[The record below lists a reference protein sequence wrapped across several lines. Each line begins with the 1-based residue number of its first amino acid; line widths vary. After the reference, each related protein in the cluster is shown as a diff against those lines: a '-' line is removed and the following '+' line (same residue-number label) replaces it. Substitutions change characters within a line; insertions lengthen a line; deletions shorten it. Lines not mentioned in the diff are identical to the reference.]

1 MEVEV
6 FGMAG
11 IPEGAVPGGPPPDG
25 AARHQSLFGP
35 ASHACMWRS
44 AVPKCRQRICVY
56 LLPLL
61 DCPREI
67 LHMTTD
73 LHSVGAALSMSPDS
87 ACSVHPKTMQALV
100 THLPSVWCHCRGHC
114 RRGASHKG
122 PESSA
127 RTASTSAPSWKTR
140 ARGSRT
146 LDGYAHSAAVPAAPH
161 VCTASLHFWQAS
173 CTEHCWQSSN
183 EHIALECF
191 ITSLSWHHDRRTF
204 SEGIL
209 LQGWQLMTGSCW
221 CAGSRHSWE
230 IPRGSCPGRPSLRR
244 PASPAAHRPS
254 CARRQ
259 AWPPLQAWGPLRA
272 FPCLACPLLAPQVQ
286 HLHPLSHVLCTICP
300 AW

>member
-1 MEVEV
+1 MITACITVWGPSSAAV
-6 FGMAG
+6 KSTWPQGALCKAR
-11 IPEGAVPGGPPPDG
+11 EGVDGGGGLWGWLASQRERCPGVHRLMVR
-25 AARHQSLFGP
+25 RHQSLFGP
-35 ASHACMWRS
+35 ASHASMWRS

-67 LHMTTD
+67 LHTTTD
-73 LHSVGAALSMSPDS
+73 LHSVGSALSMSPDS
-87 ACSVHPKTMQALV
+87 ACSVHPKTMQALD

-127 RTASTSAPSWKTR
+127 RAASTSAPSWKTR

-204 SEGIL
+204 S
-209 LQGWQLMTGSCW
+209 
-221 CAGSRHSWE
+221 
-230 IPRGSCPGRPSLRR
+230 
-244 PASPAAHRPS
+244 
-254 CARRQ
+254 
-259 AWPPLQAWGPLRA
+259 
-272 FPCLACPLLAPQVQ
+272 
-286 HLHPLSHVLCTICP
+286 
-300 AW
+300 